1 MYLFRIVFLQCL
13 YCFIL
18 CISKSLFK
26 NFFLKKYSLST
37 LSKTVFQKQ
46 TSKSKYLISLSILRL
61 LHFFGKIY
69 YFQKLHT
76 QRECPKSLI
85 QKFFSTELSWWPSI
99 NMKTIKSKEFYV
111 YIWYCRPEGR
121 NMAQKHCTAEGNK
134 VELVNFWKT

>member
-61 LHFFGKIY
+61 LHFFLENILFPKIT
-69 YFQKLHT
+69 HT
-76 QRECPKSLI
+76 KRMSQIPNPEV
-85 QKFFSTELSWWPSI
+85 FSTELSWWPSI

>member
-13 YCFIL
+13 YCFIYVFLSL
-18 CISKSLFK
+18 CSK
-26 NFFLKKYSLST
+26 FLSEKVFPDFPIQNSVP
-37 LSKTVFQKQ
+37 KTNLQE
-46 TSKSKYLISLSILRL
+46 SKYLISLSILRL
-61 LHFFGKIY
+61 LHFFGKYIISRNY
-69 YFQKLHT
+69 THT
-76 QRECPKSLI
+76 KRMSQIPNREVFHWTL
-85 QKFFSTELSWWPSI
+85 LSGPI

>member
-99 NMKTIKSKEFYV
+99 NMKTIKSKVCAKRWKNYV
-111 YIWYCRPEGR
+111 PHQLQSI
-121 NMAQKHCTAEGNK
+121 MARVQRRQRK
-134 VELVNFWKT
+134 

>member
-37 LSKTVFQKQ
+37 LSKSVPKTNLQVQISHLSLYSEV
-46 TSKSKYLISLSILRL
+46 TSF
-61 LHFFGKIY
+61 FFGKYIISRNY
-69 YFQKLHT
+69 THT
-76 QRECPKSLI
+76 KRMSQIPNREV
-85 QKFFSTELSWWPSI
+85 FSTELSWWPSI